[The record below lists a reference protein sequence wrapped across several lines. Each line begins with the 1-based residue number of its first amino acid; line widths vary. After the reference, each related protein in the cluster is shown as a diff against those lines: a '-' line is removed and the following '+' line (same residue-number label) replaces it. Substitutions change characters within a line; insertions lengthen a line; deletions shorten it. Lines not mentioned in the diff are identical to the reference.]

1 MNTTWPVRPARFP
14 PRSAFTEL
22 LRTEWLLLLRQRK
35 ALITGLGLPVLLLVI
50 FGSIPVFGK
59 PQKVFDGLT
68 YLDVY
73 LPVLV
78 AMSMNNLGLFGLP
91 VLLAGYRE
99 SGILRRLS
107 TTPLPPSWVLGAQLI
122 INFCVAA
129 ASILIVVVLG
139 VTALSMH
146 PPQNPGAFIL
156 SSLLTVAALFS
167 LGLWIAAIA
176 RTSKAASWISG
187 YFFYP
192 LVFFAGLW
200 IPQPVMPAALRHI
213 SYYTPLGASV
223 QALWS
228 AVQGP
233 FPPASS
239 LLVMA
244 AYAAVFGVLA
254 VRSFK
259 WE

>member
-1 MNTTWPVRPARFP
+1 MTTTWPVKAVRFP
-14 PRSAFTEL
+14 PRGAFNEL

-50 FGSIPVFGK
+50 FSIIPVFGK

-68 YLDVY
+68 YLDAY

-78 AMSMNNLGLFGLP
+78 AMSINNLGLFGLP

-122 INFCVAA
+122 INFCVATV
-129 ASILIVVVLG
+129 SIMLVVIPG
-139 VTALSMH
+139 VTVFGMH
-146 PPQNPGAFIL
+146 RPQNPGAFVL
-156 SSLLTVAALFS
+156 SSLLTIAAVFA

-200 IPQPVMPAALRHI
+200 LPQPVMPAALRHI
-213 SYYTPLGASV
+213 SYFTPLGASV

-228 AVQGP
+228 AMRGS

-239 LLVMA
+239 LLVMT
-244 AYAAVFGVLA
+244 AYAAIFGVLA